1 MGPHVREN
9 FKTLLLLQIT
19 AKGFQT
25 SPEFSSNLSSQ
36 KYIWDFWNFAFPIYN
51 DFFPENFKNTIV
63 AYGEIKSLNY
73 MENGRL

>member
-1 MGPHVREN
+1 MVLTKLRLGFLKFSPILLVFVNMGPHVREN

-36 KYIWDFWNFAFPIYN
+36 KYIWDF
-51 DFFPENFKNTIV
+51 
-63 AYGEIKSLNY
+63 
-73 MENGRL
+73 